1 MRIESV
7 QPGEL
12 QVDCTYSYTYFAAD
26 RRLRMEL
33 NYSEFYSVNRRT
45 SGTRL
50 MSAVSL
56 GRESG

>member
-1 MRIESV
+1 MRIESFS
-7 QPGEL
+7 

-33 NYSEFYSVNRRT
+33 NYSEFYFVNRRT